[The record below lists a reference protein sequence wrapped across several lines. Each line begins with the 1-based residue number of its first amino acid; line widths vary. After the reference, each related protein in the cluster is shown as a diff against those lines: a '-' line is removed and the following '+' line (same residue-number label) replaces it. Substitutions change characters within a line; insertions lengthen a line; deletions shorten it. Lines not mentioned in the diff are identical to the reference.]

1 MFKTL
6 QKIGKSF
13 MLPIAIL
20 PAAGLLL
27 GIGSAL
33 SSEATITSYPIL
45 NIPFLQAVFKIMA
58 AAGNT
63 VFANL
68 SLLLCIGLCV
78 GLAQKD
84 KGVAA
89 LSGVVGLLIMN
100 GTTAVMLSIFHPDG
114 SAIDTG
120 VVGALVMGAVV
131 VKLHNKYRNIQ
142 LPQVLGFFGGSRF
155 VPIITALAAI
165 LVGAAFYI
173 VWPPLQNL
181 LVLAGNGIASTGVVG
196 TFLYGFLMRLC
207 GAVGLHHMI
216 YPMFWYTELGGVEMV
231 AGESIAG
238 AQKIFFAQLADPG
251 HAGLFTE
258 GTRFFAGRF
267 ATMMFGLPG
276 AALAMYH
283 CVKKERRKKYMG
295 IFLSVAL
302 TSIITGITE
311 PLEYMFLFVSPILY
325 VIHSFFD
332 GLSFLVSDL
341 MSIRIGNTFSGGL
354 IDFFLFGVL
363 QGNAKTNWIRV
374 IPLGLCWTA
383 LYYFTFKFAI
393 LKFNFMTPG
402 RDEAENEEDTPKVD
416 NKSSIAEEA
425 KRILQ
430 ALGDAANIEDVDA
443 CITRL
448 RVSVKD
454 AGAVDKELL
463 KEMGAAAVFEIDGGI
478 QAVYG
483 AKAILN
489 KNAINDI
496 LGVDD

>member
-165 LVGAAFYI
+165 LVGAVFTLSGPRCRTC
-173 VWPPLQNL
+173 WCLQATAL
-181 LVLAGNGIASTGVVG
+181 L
-196 TFLYGFLMRLC
+196 
-207 GAVGLHHMI
+207 
-216 YPMFWYTELGGVEMV
+216 P
-231 AGESIAG
+231 
-238 AQKIFFAQLADPG
+238 Q
-251 HAGLFTE
+251 
-258 GTRFFAGRF
+258 
-267 ATMMFGLPG
+267 
-276 AALAMYH
+276 
-283 CVKKERRKKYMG
+283 
-295 IFLSVAL
+295 
-302 TSIITGITE
+302 
-311 PLEYMFLFVSPILY
+311 
-325 VIHSFFD
+325 
-332 GLSFLVSDL
+332 GLSAHFY
-341 MSIRIGNTFSGGL
+341 M
-354 IDFFLFGVL
+354 DF
-363 QGNAKTNWIRV
+363 
-374 IPLGLCWTA
+374 
-383 LYYFTFKFAI
+383 
-393 LKFNFMTPG
+393 
-402 RDEAENEEDTPKVD
+402 
-416 NKSSIAEEA
+416 
-425 KRILQ
+425 
-430 ALGDAANIEDVDA
+430 
-443 CITRL
+443 
-448 RVSVKD
+448 
-454 AGAVDKELL
+454 
-463 KEMGAAAVFEIDGGI
+463 
-478 QAVYG
+478 
-483 AKAILN
+483 
-489 KNAINDI
+489 
-496 LGVDD
+496 